1 MFVPK
6 TKTAIDEISTSAK
19 IVTGICVITGAI
31 ISLVGVQHLIEKNGF
46 AIRRLLAQVCAKN
59 EADDDDIGPDDDSY
73 SGFLHRR
80 G

>member
-46 AIRRLLAQVCAKN
+46 AILRLLAQISAKIK
-59 EADDDDIGPDDDSY
+59 ADDDDIESDNGSC